1 MFCFVFFFSGHVFKT
16 LTKCNPIN
24 SYLGLL
30 VQGQYCRWGLSL
42 FHFSCQHSLRLP
54 EQELVKKISLVSS
67 GSQLSK
73 QPKCFF
79 WKLDTTWSHSRTE
92 DCRSGKAPVSP
103 AFRWIAVKHRGQRL
117 ALSRDADATHPF
129 LRGFSHTD
137 QKALLSTFSP
147 SFLYPLSI
155 APGSIPLLASCVLAR
170 GTQAQTKQPCYFPVC
185 LTV

>member
-1 MFCFVFFFSGHVFKT
+1 MQPYQFVPGTSGTGSVLQMGPLPFPFLLPT
-16 LTKCNPIN
+16 LSQAPWVGV
-24 SYLGLL
+24 S
-30 VQGQYCRWGLSL
+30 
-42 FHFSCQHSLRLP
+42 
-54 EQELVKKISLVSS
+54 KKISSVSS

-79 WKLDTTWSHSRTE
+79 WKLDATWSHSRTE

-137 QKALLSTFSP
+137 QKALLSTFSL